1 MPRRQETRD
10 GLLHPRAAPRR
21 QSPPSHRHPRVRG
34 AGPAVP
40 AVPAVSNSL
49 RGSSGRVLPSEPPS
63 PAVVPASPR
72 LVTCSG
78 GRRAPLPAFEGGPG
92 HAGSGQGRR
101 PGPRRRGSPLLCL
114 PPLSAAGVGG
124 RRAGWGGRGRR
135 EGRSGAGPPP
145 FSFHSHGQGPRP
157 APARA
162 RVQPGLPPET
172 HPETPTPRTSRAAR
186 PPLWLTHSVPASG
199 TPALGRDPSSR
210 TQPQTRQ
217 LKTGCAQS
225 GEVAAQGWWRINE
238 PSAEGLL

>member
-1 MPRRQETRD
+1 MGSCIPGPLPAARVP
-10 GLLHPRAAPRR
+10 HPIATPE
-21 QSPPSHRHPRVRG
+21 SE
-34 AGPAVP
+34 VP
-40 AVPAVSNSL
+40 GQLSQLSQLSRTVLEEAQAVSCPRS
-49 RGSSGRVLPSEPPS
+49 PPS

-78 GRRAPLPAFEGGPG
+78 GRRAPLPALEGGPG

-186 PPLWLTHSVPASG
+186 PPLWLTHSVSASG

-210 TQPQTRQ
+210 TQLQTRQ